1 MCRIVTGLAV
11 VWGALGAL
19 ALAGCGEGTLASGPP
34 DLVWGRRGI
43 GEGRLQKPRAFCI
56 DTEDRLYVV
65 DMTARIQVFD
75 ADGNFLRQWQTPVHE
90 NGRPTG
96 ISIDGQ
102 GRVVVADTHYFRLLF
117 YSPTGELLK
126 IVGGVN
132 GQGPGEFGWVTDVA
146 QDSQGNYF
154 VSEYG
159 EWDRIQKLSPDG
171 EYLLEWGGH
180 GSEQG
185 EFGRPQSLA
194 IDKQDRV
201 WVADACNH
209 RIQVFDAQ
217 GKFLFSWGT
226 KGTGPGELS
235 YPYSIVFDPEGNLLV
250 CEYGNHR
257 VQKLT
262 RDGESLGCWG
272 LEGRQPGEL
281 FNPWAVVCD
290 SRGRIHVL
298 DTNNHRVQR
307 IEL

>member
-1 MCRIVTGLAV
+1 MGRFAAGLAV
-11 VWGALGAL
+11 AWFALAALGV
-19 ALAGCGEGTLASGPP
+19 AGCDGRALTPGKP

-43 GEGRLQKPRAFCI
+43 GAGRLQKPRAFCI
-56 DTEDRLYVV
+56 DGEDRLYIV

-75 ADGNFLRQWQTPVHE
+75 ADGAFLRQWKTPAHE

-96 ISIDGQ
+96 ISIDRR
-102 GRVVVADTHYFRLLF
+102 GRVVVADTHYYRLLF
-117 YSPTGELLK
+117 YSPEGELLQTL
-126 IVGGVN
+126 GGIN

-146 QDSQGNYF
+146 QDSQGNYY

-159 EWDRIQKLSPDG
+159 EWDRIQKFSPEG
-171 EYLLEWGGH
+171 KYLLEWGGH
-180 GSEQG
+180 GDGPGQFS
-185 EFGRPQSLA
+185 RPQSMAVDAL
-194 IDKQDRV
+194 DRV
-201 WVADACNH
+201 WIADACNH
-209 RIQVFDAQ
+209 RIQVFDGQ
-217 GKFLFSWGT
+217 GKFLFGWGK
-226 KGTGPGELS
+226 KGTAPGDLS
-235 YPYSIVFDPEGNLLV
+235 YPYSLAFDLQGNLLI

-262 RDGESLGCWG
+262 PEGESLGCWG
-272 LEGRQPGEL
+272 AEGRQPGEL